1 MPANI
6 CVLTIV
12 QFDQRIMLSTARD
25 RVRLVRFVAAIAC
38 ALSIGSGIAAA
49 QKASRVEPH
58 KATLRTLDDVL
69 IEVIARGMTRSDTF
83 RTLVEHLERSQ
94 TIVYLSRVPVPPAIQ
109 ARTRLFAAANGW
121 RFLSIDLDW
130 RLADIDLITTLGHEL
145 QHAAEIADAVEV
157 VDQISLA
164 ALYGR
169 IGMKRS
175 YGDAPVLTYET
186 TRAVE
191 TGRRIYGEL
200 LGGTRH

>member
-1 MPANI
+1 M
-6 CVLTIV
+6 
-12 QFDQRIMLSTARD
+12 QSTSRD
-25 RVRLVRFVAAIAC
+25 RIRPFRLAAAIAC

-49 QKASRVEPH
+49 QKASKVEPH

-94 TIVYLSRVPVPPAIQ
+94 TIVYLSRVPVPPTIQ

-121 RFLSIDLDW
+121 RFLAIDLDW

-145 QHAAEIADAVEV
+145 QHAAEIADAAEV

-169 IGMKRS
+169 IGMRRS
-175 YGDAPVLTYET
+175 Y
-186 TRAVE
+186 
-191 TGRRIYGEL
+191 
-200 LGGTRH
+200 